1 MELYEDTINEY
12 GINLKGYIK
21 VTEIL
26 KPKST
31 FISELLINVGDVLEF
46 TYKIECTRF
55 YDLSAPTV
63 TIKNLSNN
71 LEKEVYVNKFISQH
85 LGGFWNEDKK
95 RTFRYKVVENDS
107 RNW

>member
-1 MELYEDTINEY
+1 MEIDFDNTNEY
-12 GINLKGYIK
+12 GINLKGYIE

-46 TYKIECTRF
+46 SYKIECTRF
-55 YDLSAPTV
+55 YDLAAPTV
-63 TIKNLSNN
+63 TITNLSNMLN
-71 LEKEVYVNKFISQH
+71 KEVYVNKFISQH

-95 RTFRYKVVENDS
+95 RTFRYKVIEK
-107 RNW
+107 